1 MASPEESFKPR
12 IVFSATLSDFTLH
25 LHKVHW
31 MINTHEETSVILSLS
46 HPPTACP
53 AGGPSTLTQAAH
65 LICYHYSVTGLKK
78 KCKPSK
84 QSLVCTTL
92 PPSLRAD
99 VTLKLRRLSRGF
111 WRVFVEMFLCL
122 AHPD

>member
-1 MASPEESFKPR
+1 MQQGRHLESARNWGGEMPSRSQRDPRILKILLTSR

-65 LICYHYSVTGLKK
+65 LICYHYSVTGIKK
-78 KCKPSK
+78 M
-84 QSLVCTTL
+84 QTV
-92 PPSLRAD
+92 
-99 VTLKLRRLSRGF
+99 
-111 WRVFVEMFLCL
+111 
-122 AHPD
+122 